1 MANNYFQFKQFTV
14 YQQHCAMKVCTDACI
29 LGAYS
34 SGIINGSTAN
44 ILDIGTG
51 TGLLSLMLA
60 QKTTAGID
68 AIEMDEAAARQANEN
83 VQTSPWAGRIKVIHT
98 AVQQFNSSKKY
109 DLIISNPPFFENDLK
124 STNEEKNNA
133 KHDTSLT
140 LLELAN
146 AINENLSGDG
156 FASIL
161 IPYHRTNYFKE
172 ISEDAGL
179 YIHEILKV
187 QQSPKHTFFR
197 SIIVL
202 AKQKGNYK
210 EDTLFIHDDQRQ
222 YSEGFTVLLKDYY
235 LKL

>member
-1 MANNYFQFKQFTV
+1 
-14 YQQHCAMKVCTDACI
+14 MKVCTDACI

-34 SGIINGSTAN
+34 SGITNRSTAN

-60 QKTTAGID
+60 QKTMAGID

-83 VQTSPWAGRIKVIHT
+83 VQSSPWAGRIKVIHT
-98 AVQQFNSSKKY
+98 TVQQFNSSKKY

-124 STNEEKNNA
+124 SITEEKNNA

-140 LLELAN
+140 LLELVN
-146 AINENLSGDG
+146 AINENLSVDG

-161 IPYHRTNYFKE
+161 LPYHRTNYFKD
-172 ISEDAGL
+172 ISEEAGL

-187 QQSPKHTFFR
+187 QQSPKHSFFR
-197 SIIVL
+197 SIIIL

-210 EDTLFIHDDQRQ
+210 EDTLLIHDDQRQ
-222 YSEGFTVLLKDYY
+222 YSSGFTALLKDYY